1 MIKDYETEVIIDGIP
16 YSVACEL
23 ELEVVDEG
31 IGGYEY
37 WGSKGTDHHY
47 VWDLADYS
55 FEAYDDKG
63 NHIEHLPTKVKIAF
77 AVEKKI
83 LNYISELPIE
93 DESRDDEE
101 DTY

>member
-1 MIKDYETEVIIDGIP
+1 MNTDYETEVIVDGLT

-37 WGSKGTDHHY
+37 WGSKGTDHNY

-55 FEAYDDKG
+55 FEAYDDK
-63 NHIEHLPTKVKIAF
+63 NNLVEDLVLKLKVAY

-83 LNYISELPIE
+83 LNYISELPVE
-93 DESRDDEE
+93 KESPDNEE